1 MLERATNRPRLLA
14 ANERMEIILGKRIEE
29 VERERI
35 SRRDGLSGAIYRAWG
50 CETGRALTLDDT
62 FFFSSLLFSLF
73 SVFLLG
79 NGRRAK
85 KGNPRGNREKR
96 IEERATMG
104 ERNEI
109 RAERRA

>member
-50 CETGRALTLDDT
+50 CETGRALTLDDI
-62 FFFSSLLFSLF
+62 FFSSLLFSLSSF
-73 SVFLLG
+73 WEMDVELKKGILAG
-79 NGRRAK
+79 TVKKENRGEGNNGR
-85 KGNPRGNREKR
+85 
-96 IEERATMG
+96 T
-104 ERNEI
+104 
-109 RAERRA
+109 

>member
-14 ANERMEIILGKRIEE
+14 ANERMEIILEKRIEE

-62 FFFSSLLFSLF
+62 FFFLPFSFLFSLF
-73 SVFLLG
+73 SFWEMDVELKKGILAG
-79 NGRRAK
+79 TVKRENRGEGNNGR
-85 KGNPRGNREKR
+85 
-96 IEERATMG
+96 T
-104 ERNEI
+104 
-109 RAERRA
+109 

>member
-62 FFFSSLLFSLF
+62 FFFFPSLF